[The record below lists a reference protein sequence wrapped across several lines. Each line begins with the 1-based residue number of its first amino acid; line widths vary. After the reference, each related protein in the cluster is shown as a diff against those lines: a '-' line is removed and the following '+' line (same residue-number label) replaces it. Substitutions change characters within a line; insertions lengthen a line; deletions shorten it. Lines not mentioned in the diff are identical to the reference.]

1 MFILLIGN
9 YIIAITF
16 FIIGFRQTSTSDDH
30 KWDTPVYLGFTF
42 LIIALAFTIHKD
54 MIIG

>member
-1 MFILLIGN
+1 MLILQIIF
-9 YIIAITF
+9 YIIAIIF
-16 FIIGFRQTSTSDDH
+16 FIIGFRQTITSEDH

-42 LIIALAFTIHKD
+42 LIIALAFTIHKN

>member
-1 MFILLIGN
+1 MFILLIVN
-9 YIIAITF
+9 YVIAITF
-16 FIIGFRQTSTSDDH
+16 FIIGFRQTSTSEDH

>member
-1 MFILLIGN
+1 MFILLIVN

-16 FIIGFRQTSTSDDH
+16 FIIGFRQTSTSEDH

-54 MIIG
+54 ILIG